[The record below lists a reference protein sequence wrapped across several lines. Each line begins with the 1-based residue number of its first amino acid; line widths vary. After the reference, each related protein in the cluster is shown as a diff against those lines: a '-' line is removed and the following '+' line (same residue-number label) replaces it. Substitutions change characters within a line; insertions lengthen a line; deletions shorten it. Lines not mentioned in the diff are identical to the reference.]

1 MIMAK
6 AKRATMTTIEYLDQ
20 PPSGWFVL
28 DVMRRE
34 ERSREWTALMA
45 DVHPD
50 DLKNCTC
57 DFPALFF
64 VDPKDYRPGDRKVN
78 QGWFHIPGKHRGRD
92 AAWDA
97 LEQAMATQH

>member
-1 MIMAK
+1 
-6 AKRATMTTIEYLDQ
+6 MTAIEYLDR
-20 PPSGWFVL
+20 PPPGWFVF
-28 DVMRRE
+28 DIMRRE
-34 ERSREWTALMA
+34 ERGEWVALMA

-64 VDPKDYRPGDRKVN
+64 VHPKDYRPGDRKVN
-78 QGWFHIPGKHRGRD
+78 QGWFRIPGKHRNRG

-97 LEQAMATQH
+97 LEDIIATRH